1 MDNQHTAAKKQA
13 FMQAYDKYAQ
23 DIFRF
28 IYYKTRQDKE
38 KTKDLLQQ
46 TFLKVWKY
54 CTNKNAKIKNIR
66 ALLYKT
72 AYNLII
78 DESRKQNH
86 TISLDETLPP
96 DIISQKGNSEHLDKE
111 QTLIKILNSMKDE
124 YRDVLMMRY
133 IEDMSIGEIS
143 KVLGKSN
150 TNIYV
155 LIHRAL
161 KHAKKKLEEIYE
173 K

>member
-1 MDNQHTAAKKQA
+1 MDRKQSEKLKQM
-13 FMQAYDKYAQ
+13 FIKAYDMHSQ

-38 KTKDLLQQ
+38 KAKDLLQQ

-54 CTNKNAKIKNIR
+54 CTDKNAKIKNIK

-86 TISLDETLPP
+86 TVSLDETLPP

-124 YRDVLMMRY
+124 YRDVLIMRY
-133 IEDMSIGEIS
+133 IEDMSISEIS
-143 KVLGKSN
+143 QVLGKSN
-150 TNIYV
+150 ANIYV